1 MSANLP
7 NGTRNIAAARTA
19 EVAIQLR
26 DNASIENSL
35 PMEGRAILT
44 EDPIRG
50 VRKAA
55 DADAASAAL
64 LSSSEIIME
73 PASLT
78 VNRGRCAEGERDRTL
93 GPEAPIS
100 IPSTYEFIA
109 GALERIRQCFRTDV
123 LRTA

>member
-35 PMEGRAILT
+35 PIEGRAMLT
-44 EDPIRG
+44 EDAIRG

-55 DADAASAAL
+55 EADAASAAL
-64 LSSSEIIME
+64 LSSSMIIVE
-73 PASLT
+73 
-78 VNRGRCAEGERDRTL
+78 
-93 GPEAPIS
+93 
-100 IPSTYEFIA
+100 
-109 GALERIRQCFRTDV
+109 
-123 LRTA
+123 

>member
-35 PMEGRAILT
+35 PMEGRAMFT

-55 DADAASAAL
+55 EADAASAAL
-64 LSSSEIIME
+64 LSSSEIIVQ
-73 PASLT
+73 PASFT
-78 VNRGRCAEGERDRTL
+78 VNRGRCAEGERAKLLARRRRSAF
-93 GPEAPIS
+93 P
-100 IPSTYEFIA
+100 
-109 GALERIRQCFRTDV
+109 V
-123 LRTA
+123 LLCVF